1 MREMKSPTSP
11 DTCTHTQS
19 GGQLRPMR
27 GFLAVEIFMSEYQ
40 GLLHVSFKSKN
51 KEFEALSP
59 IPEIA
64 CLNS

>member
-11 DTCTHTQS
+11 DTCTCTQS

-27 GFLAVEIFMSEYQ
+27 FLAVKIFMSENQ
-40 GLLHVSFKSKN
+40 RLLHVSFKSKN
-51 KEFEALSP
+51 KEFKALSP